1 MNIETEVRDIKQ
13 HLIEISKKIDELM
26 YEREITG
33 MMKLSE
39 KSLSKFFEDEPNIYQ
54 IINCRLLNLFSH
66 HPPSQKPHSFSH
78 ESLRTKYLNISN
90 LIVCNGKNRRGI
102 GEFSKLGR

>member
-13 HLIEISKKIDELM
+13 HLIVISKKIDELM

-39 KSLSKFFEDEPNIYQ
+39 KSLSKFF
-54 IINCRLLNLFSH
+54 
-66 HPPSQKPHSFSH
+66 
-78 ESLRTKYLNISN
+78 
-90 LIVCNGKNRRGI
+90 
-102 GEFSKLGR
+102 